1 MPGLLQTGRKA
12 QVTSNRLEPLM
23 HRGDVSPEIAQGLL
37 ALKKRIAAA
46 KIPPS
51 QLDETI
57 NVAAWCTSC
66 TA

>member
-1 MPGLLQTGRKA
+1 
-12 QVTSNRLEPLM
+12 M
-23 HRGDVSPEIAQGLL
+23 HHGDLSLEIALGLL

-57 NVAAWCTSC
+57 PVAVWNLRKFGQVHRTKLFEAARC
-66 TA
+66 